1 VALDDHIL
9 NTNDYWYRYDAEE
22 ALAIGCDFG
31 GTLTYRP
38 TGAGTAL
45 DLDACAFTDGLAV
58 TGSGAVS
65 DSSGRVSL
73 RVTVDGER
81 LRYVRRGNGSV
92 LVRGT
97 LDR

>member
-1 VALDDHIL
+1 
-9 NTNDYWYRYDAEE
+9 
-22 ALAIGCDFG
+22 
-31 GTLTYRP
+31 
-38 TGAGTAL
+38 
-45 DLDACAFTDGLAV
+45 
-58 TGSGAVS
+58 VS